1 MGELSLLLS
10 LVSWCHVMAV
20 SEDIPES
27 QSQMGRGENSLK
39 SKTFLISSILDKG
52 AAQPGDRQV
61 GDRKM
66 ALWGLSMQEKGRE
79 E

>member
-1 MGELSLLLS
+1 MADQEKSGWERLTDPKPGLWRESSLCLLP
-10 LVSWCHVMAV
+10 LVSWCHMMAV

-52 AAQPGDRQV
+52 AAQPG
-61 GDRKM
+61 
-66 ALWGLSMQEKGRE
+66 E
-79 E
+79 